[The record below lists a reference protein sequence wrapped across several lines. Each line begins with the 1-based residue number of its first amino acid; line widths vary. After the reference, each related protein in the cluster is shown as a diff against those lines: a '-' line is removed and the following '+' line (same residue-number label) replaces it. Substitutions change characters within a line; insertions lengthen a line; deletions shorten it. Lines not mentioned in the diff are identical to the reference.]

1 MSKDKIEVSKV
12 VGPVN
17 IKSQLERVTQIVKN
31 APAMPDEKSQQ
42 WAKLIDE
49 LQEALKIVAEKRPED
64 SERIVQTAEL
74 VATEVAK
81 DKPNKGFL
89 DITAKGLKEAANAV
103 ADIAPTVI
111 GVAAKI
117 ASFIAGL

>member
-1 MSKDKIEVSKV
+1 
-12 VGPVN
+12 
-17 IKSQLERVTQIVKN
+17 
-31 APAMPDEKSQQ
+31 MPDEKSQQ